1 MRSDATGSSPY
12 DSPMSWPNPR
22 LVVVVLLVLV
32 LVEVLLPC
40 DRRGGILLVGADR
53 SVAFECT
60 PRQEAEDLQAIAEE
74 EYRYHGAMVRL
85 GVCALQRVSSVPFV
99 SAANCASLSAG
110 TCHDGSDLPR

>member
-85 GVCALQRVSSVPFV
+85 ELVLLNLFAELFANGFCTAEAQE
-99 SAANCASLSAG
+99 AAG
-110 TCHDGSDLPR
+110 WYP